1 MLFRVLLIKKKK
13 KKENVQI
20 SWLGKREKERV
31 CEETLS
37 FLFVAFH
44 CTFCYDFGAVWWK
57 ERRSHAREIQPLVFW
72 WNLLFVILVWIRH
85 EDRSWHRSY
94 DPIREKRFRKRLP
107 SSFPCSMGF
116 VIIGRL
122 SIDYKKNRRNRRE
135 KNYYQYR
142 KMRLLFSFSFFS
154 SSKRCFL
161 CTRFIRHLTFVI

>member
-1 MLFRVLLIKKKK
+1 MGDSRVAASSLFFDNLCCFVFFLLKKKK

-72 WNLLFVILVWIRH
+72 WNLLFVILVWIRY

-107 SSFPCSMGF
+107 SPFPCSMGF

-122 SIDYKKNRRNRRE
+122 STDYKKNRRNGEPKRE
-135 KNYYQYR
+135 K
-142 KMRLLFSFSFFS
+142 LLS
-154 SSKRCFL
+154 
-161 CTRFIRHLTFVI
+161 I

>member
-1 MLFRVLLIKKKK
+1 M
-13 KKENVQI
+13 
-20 SWLGKREKERV
+20 

-72 WNLLFVILVWIRH
+72 WNLLFVILVWIRY

-122 SIDYKKNRRNRRE
+122 STDYKKNRRNGE
-135 KNYYQYR
+135 ER
-142 KMRLLFSFSFFS
+142 KIIINIGRLLFSFSFFS
-154 SSKRCFL
+154 SSKRYFPL
-161 CTRFIRHLTFVI
+161 YPFYPTFDIRNITPPTFEYVHLK

>member
-122 SIDYKKNRRNRRE
+122 STDYKKNRRNRRE

-142 KMRLLFSFSFFS
+142 KMRLLFSFSFFQEMLS
-154 SSKRCFL
+154 
-161 CTRFIRHLTFVI
+161 FVPVLSDIWHS